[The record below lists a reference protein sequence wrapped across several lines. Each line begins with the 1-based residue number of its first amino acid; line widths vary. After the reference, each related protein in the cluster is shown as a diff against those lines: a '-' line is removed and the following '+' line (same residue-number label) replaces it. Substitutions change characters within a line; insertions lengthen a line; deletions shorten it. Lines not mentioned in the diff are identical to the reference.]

1 MCVCVCA
8 CVCPASVATLIFGGL
23 ITARRVDTLRGLV
36 LSGSAVSAD
45 RSTSP
50 RVLACHAG
58 GADVARL
65 LWQTKELAGSQ
76 SVQEVSPEVASESG
90 RQLRVLHNTLPRSEP
105 DGGHIAP
112 ALGAVSPRGARWAAP
127 TRRCRPGGVPSRWPA
142 GSFRRDAGAAG
153 REPVSSGGL
162 LANFLLL
169 QVGVCV
175 RAGADRCRVCCCA
188 GWVFAMSQVR
198 ACLHLMRVVL
208 PGPILHAN

>member
-1 MCVCVCA
+1 VLTPCVALYFPAAQSVQTEAPAPEYLPATQSVQTSLVCSGKPKNL
-8 CVCPASVATLIFGGL
+8 PA
-23 ITARRVDTLRGLV
+23 
-36 LSGSAVSAD
+36 
-45 RSTSP
+45 
-50 RVLACHAG
+50 
-58 GADVARL
+58 
-65 LWQTKELAGSQ
+65 SQ

-90 RQLRVLHNTLPRSEP
+90 RQLRVLHDTLPRSEP

-127 TRRCRPGGVPSRWPA
+127 TRRCRPGGVPSPWPA
-142 GSFRRDAGAAG
+142 GSCRRDAGAAG